1 MSDNKRES
9 NIKSND
15 EKKEIIREYSY
26 YVNDEGI
33 YKDIG
38 EDCKG
43 YFFDNVEEAF
53 EYWKSNNNN
62 NNAEEA

>member
-1 MSDNKRES
+1 MSDNKEET

-15 EKKEIIREYSY
+15 EKKEIIREYRY

-33 YKDIG
+33 HRDIG

-43 YFFDNVEEAF
+43 YFFDTIKEAYEF
-53 EYWKSNNNN
+53 WKSNN

>member
-1 MSDNKRES
+1 MSDNKGES
-9 NIKSND
+9 NIKSYD
-15 EKKEIIREYSY
+15 EKKEIIREYRY

-33 YKDIG
+33 HRDIG

-43 YFFDNVEEAF
+43 YFFDTVEEAV

>member
-1 MSDNKRES
+1 MSDNKGES
-9 NIKSND
+9 NIKSYD
-15 EKKEIIREYSY
+15 EKKEIIREYRY

-33 YKDIG
+33 HRDIG

-43 YFFDNVEEAF
+43 YFFDTVEEAF